1 MTSSI
6 SSVGN
11 ISSAGLGSGLD
22 VNSIITSLM
31 AIESRPLDMLKVQAT
46 SLNTQIST
54 YGKLQSYF
62 STMRDK
68 ANALTSLT
76 LWDGTTAS
84 VSDTSAVKVT
94 TSTGSTAG
102 TYSVNVQNLAAAQ
115 TVVSSAFADSSAD
128 LGIGSLVIE
137 LGTWTGDPG
146 DPFTAKTGTA
156 AVTVDIAEGESS
168 LSAIRDKINSA
179 GAGVVASIVT
189 DASGARLSIR
199 SKETGVEN
207 AFRITATETFDDGDP
222 ATGLSSLSFDLGG
235 GASQLTRK
243 QTAANALV
251 QINGIDVESATN
263 TLDNVVDGLSMTL
276 LKPTATAV
284 DVTVAAD
291 TETIKTRLTEF
302 VTTYNELNNY
312 LRTQT
317 AYNAETRKG
326 GTLQGDQSAVS
337 LQNQLRLVLNQ
348 ASTASGT
355 WSQLSQV
362 GITMGKDGTL
372 SVDSTKL
379 DAALV
384 NLPELEKLLSGD
396 GADAGSTGF
405 IRRYKEMAD
414 AALSI
419 DGTFTTRKDGL
430 QSKLDRNGKSQD
442 VLEVRLA
449 QVEARLRRQY
459 TALDQSMAS
468 LNGLS
473 SYVSQQM
480 AMLAKTSSSDS

>member
-1 MTSSI
+1 MTTSI
-6 SSVGN
+6 SSVGSL
-11 ISSAGLGSGLD
+11 SSAGLGSGLD
-22 VNSIITSLM
+22 VSAIISSLM
-31 AIESRPLDMLKVQAT
+31 AIESRPLDLLKQQAT

-54 YGKLQSYF
+54 YGKLQNYF

-68 ANALTSLT
+68 ANALTSST

-102 TYSVNVQNLAAAQ
+102 SYSVNVQSLAAAQ
-115 TVVSSAFADSSAD
+115 TVVSNTFADSGTA
-128 LGIGSLVIE
+128 LGAGSLVIE

-146 DPFTAKTGTA
+146 DPFTPKSGAA
-156 AVTVDIAEGESS
+156 AVTVDIVDGQSS
-168 LSAIRDKINSA
+168 LAEVRDAINAAD
-179 GAGVVASIVT
+179 AGVVASIVN
-189 DASGARLSIR
+189 DVNGARLSIR
-199 SKETGVEN
+199 SKETGAEN
-207 AFRITATETFDDGDP
+207 AFRITATETVDDGDP
-222 ATGLSSLSFDLGG
+222 ATGLSALSFDLGG
-235 GASQLTRK
+235 GPSELTRK
-243 QTAANALV
+243 QTAANSLV

-291 TETIKTRLTEF
+291 TETIKTKLNEF
-302 VTTYNELNNY
+302 VTAYNELNNY

-317 AYNAETRKG
+317 AYNASTKTG
-326 GTLQGDQSAVS
+326 GALQGDQSAVS

-348 ASTASGT
+348 ASTASAS

-362 GITMGKDGTL
+362 GITMAKDGTL
-372 SVDSTKL
+372 SVNSTQL

-384 NLPELEKLLSGD
+384 NLPELEKLFAGD
-396 GADAGSTGF
+396 GADTGSSGF

-419 DGTFTTRKDGL
+419 DGTFTMRKDGL

-442 VLEVRLA
+442 ALEVRLA

-473 SYVSQQM
+473 NYVSQQM

>member
-1 MTSSI
+1 MTTSI
-6 SSVGN
+6 SSVGSL
-11 ISSAGLGSGLD
+11 SSAGLGSGLD
-22 VNSIITSLM
+22 VSSIITSLM
-31 AIESRPLDMLKVQAT
+31 AIESRPLDLLKQQAT

-54 YGKLQSYF
+54 YGKLQNYF

-84 VSDTSAVKVT
+84 VSDASAVKVT

-102 TYSVNVQNLAAAQ
+102 SYSVNVQNLAAAQ
-115 TVVSSAFADSSAD
+115 TVVSNTFADSGTA
-128 LGIGSLVIE
+128 LGAGSLVIE

-146 DPFTAKTGTA
+146 DPFTPKSGAS
-156 AVTVDIAEGESS
+156 AVTVDIVDGQSS
-168 LSAIRDKINSA
+168 LAEVRDAINAAD
-179 GAGVVASIVT
+179 AGVVASIVN
-189 DASGARLSIR
+189 DVNGARLSIR
-199 SKETGVEN
+199 SKETGEEN
-207 AFRITATETFDDGDP
+207 AFRITATETVDDGDP
-222 ATGLSSLSFDLGG
+222 ATGLSALSFDLGG
-235 GASQLTRK
+235 GPSELTRK
-243 QTAANALV
+243 QTAANSLV

-291 TETIKTRLTEF
+291 TETIKTKLNEF
-302 VTTYNELNNY
+302 VTAYNELNNY

-317 AYNAETRKG
+317 AYNASTKTG
-326 GTLQGDQSAVS
+326 GALQGDQSAVS

-348 ASTASGT
+348 ASTASAS

-362 GITMGKDGTL
+362 GITMAKDGTL
-372 SVDSTKL
+372 SVNSTQL

-384 NLPELEKLLSGD
+384 NLPELEKLFAGD
-396 GADAGSTGF
+396 GADTGSSGF

-419 DGTFTTRKDGL
+419 DGTFTMRKDGL

-442 VLEVRLA
+442 ALEVRLA

-473 SYVSQQM
+473 NYVSQQM